1 MVLTASFKKAKQS
14 KQSKGNKTISSF
26 ALIGIAILAIFSFNN
41 IIDNY
46 TGLGLSSVGAFAV
59 ATVVYLLPFS
69 FIIAEMASIKLRSQ
83 SNSGLTN
90 WVNTC
95 IGRKT
100 SFITSYMFWFANLFY
115 FVGAV
120 PSRLNYIAFGFTGAD
135 YTTDATFNLVVP
147 FVAVALFA
155 LITFLSTLNTKKIS
169 KFTSVGAWVIMG
181 LTGLFFVVAIIGWI
195 AGSVDST
202 LLPNTEAPGLVPD
215 SKLDIWGESSGMN
228 FLWMSTFIWVLM
240 AADGAQSLGVYVND
254 VRGGSKTFSKSI
266 IIAVLAIGFVYIF
279 GTLLVSVFPPKVEG
293 VGTLANNLVNAYFN
307 MFHFMFQGVISDP
320 LIIKRITYVIIGLSY
335 TFVLGGILVWT
346 SAPVRTFF
354 SEIPT
359 GVFGSTLPKQN
370 RNGSPVKGAWIQFL
384 IVAPLLLIPAL
395 GIGQLSE
402 FFGFI
407 KTSSGWIGMIPPLI
421 IFVAYF
427 NLRLKK
433 DNLER
438 SFKMGNRKT
447 GLVISGFMIAV
458 FIAILIV
465 TFLDVPLDKPV
476 ADWGNTWWLNVT
488 YKIVCLIVLVL
499 PIYFWYLRYE
509 KIIRETKIA
518 KNLGLNEKLVLY
530 KYSLSRK
537 VNQFFYMDLVNE
549 KIAKIDA
556 LDDKF
561 NKLFDE
567 INYDDKKSKK
577 IYNQYKKEKQIEYKK
592 IILDYKSQIKL
603 RHIDLKEKVIEIYA
617 QMNEELNKF
626 RLYKIENNKK
636 QLDLKTYLS
645 LKKYRKE
652 FSIHVLDDQEYEHY
666 ELDKEAVK
674 KDKLIYS
681 VPAIKKNS
689 AFVSKN
695 VVDKVEIRDK
705 EIVLYYLVNN
715 EYEEFKFC
723 YLNSAVVFRENSKYI
738 NRYSEGNSV
747 KLNLIELITT
757 KDNNVWVE
765 EVYIENYDEFHQ
777 HYLSSLKAN
786 KIKANLI

>member
-1 MVLTASFKKAKQS
+1 MALPMSFKKARQS
-14 KQSKGNKTISSF
+14 KDKRGNKTISSF

-46 TGLGLSSVGAFAV
+46 TGLGLSSVAAFAV
-59 ATVVYLLPFS
+59 AIVVYLLPFS

-120 PSRLNYIAFGFTGAD
+120 PSRLNYIAFGFTGSD
-135 YTTDATFNLVVP
+135 YTADPTFNFVVP
-147 FVAVALFA
+147 FVAVVLFA

-169 KFTSVGAWVIMG
+169 KFTGVGAGVVMG
-181 LTGLFFVVAIIGWI
+181 LTALFFVVAIAGWI
-195 AGSVDST
+195 TGSVDST
-202 LLPNTEAPGLVPD
+202 LLPNTEAPGLVPNGQ
-215 SKLDIWGESSGMN
+215 LDIWGDSGGIN

-254 VRGGSKTFSKSI
+254 VRGGQKTFSKSI
-266 IIAVLAIGFVYIF
+266 VIAVLLIGFVYIF
-279 GTLLVSVFPPKVEG
+279 GTLLVSVFPPKIDG
-293 VGTLANNLVNAYFN
+293 TGTLANNLVNSYFN
-307 MFHFMFQGVISDP
+307 MFYFMFQGVLDKIV
-320 LIIKRITYVIIGLSY
+320 IQKMTYVIIGLSY
-335 TFVLGGILVWT
+335 FFVLGGILIWT

-359 GVFGSTLPKQN
+359 GVFGSSLPKQN

-407 KTSSGWIGMIPPLI
+407 KTASGWIGMIPPLI

-427 NLRLKK
+427 NFRLKK
-433 DNLER
+433 DDLER

-465 TFLDVPLDKPV
+465 TFLDVPLDKHPST
-476 ADWGNTWWLNVT
+476 WNSNWWLNVT
-488 YKIVCLIVLVL
+488 YKVACLIVLVL

-518 KNLGLNEKLVLY
+518 KNLGLNEKLVLK
-530 KYSLSRK
+530 KYSLSKK

-549 KIAKIDA
+549 KISKINS
-556 LDDKF
+556 LDEKYK
-561 NKLFDE
+561 KLFDE
-567 INYDDKKSKK
+567 INYLDKKNKK
-577 IYNQYKKEKQIEYKK
+577 LYNELQKSRKVEYKK
-592 IILDYKSQIKL
+592 ILLDYKKQIE
-603 RHIDLKEKVIEIYA
+603 IINNALKEDIKATYLK
-617 QMNEELNKF
+617 MNDELNKF
-626 RLYKIENNKK
+626 RLFKIVNGKK
-636 QLDLKTYLS
+636 EWDLKNYLEF
-645 LKKYRKE
+645 KKYRKN
-652 FSIHVLDDQEYEHY
+652 FSINVLDDQPYEHY
-666 ELDKEAVK
+666 EIEANSN
-674 KDKLIYS
+674 DESNLIYS
-681 VPAIKKNS
+681 APAIKKIS
-689 AFVSKN
+689 LYASKN
-695 VVDKVEIRDK
+695 VLDKVEIKNK

-715 EYEEFKFC
+715 EYQQFKFS
-723 YLNSAVVFRENSKYI
+723 LTDSSVVFKENSKHI
-738 NRYSEGNSV
+738 IRYSEGKEV
-747 KLNLIELITT
+747 QLNLIQLIST
-757 KDNNVWVE
+757 KDNNVWFE
-765 EVYIENYDEFHQ
+765 EVYIENFDTFQQ
-777 HYLSSLKAN
+777 HYLSTVKQLK
-786 KIKANLI
+786 